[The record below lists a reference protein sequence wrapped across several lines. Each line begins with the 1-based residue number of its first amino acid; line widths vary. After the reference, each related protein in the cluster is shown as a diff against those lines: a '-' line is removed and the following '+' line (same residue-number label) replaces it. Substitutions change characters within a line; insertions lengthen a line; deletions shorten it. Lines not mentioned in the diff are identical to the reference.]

1 MEPRDIYDFE
11 DKANN
16 NCGDGSS
23 SDNGFDH
30 KWLSPHRTAPTP
42 TPKHTPTSTPTPT
55 PKHTPTPIPI
65 PTLTPAPTPPGAQN
79 DQNSPVCSLCG
90 ARGICPKVP
99 RVEKTLTTKHR
110 KLIAQE
116 MLCKKHYKYNTRI
129 PYKTIIRIEGGKN
142 ICLCFIYIW

>member
-1 MEPRDIYDFE
+1 M
-11 DKANN
+11 
-16 NCGDGSS
+16 GSTIS
-23 SDNGFDH
+23 GCYRT
-30 KWLSPHRTAPTP
+30 SPHRTAPTP

-99 RVEKTLTTKHR
+99 RVEKTSITKHK
-110 KLIAQE
+110 KLIAQ
-116 MLCKKHYKYNTRI
+116 
-129 PYKTIIRIEGGKN
+129 
-142 ICLCFIYIW
+142 